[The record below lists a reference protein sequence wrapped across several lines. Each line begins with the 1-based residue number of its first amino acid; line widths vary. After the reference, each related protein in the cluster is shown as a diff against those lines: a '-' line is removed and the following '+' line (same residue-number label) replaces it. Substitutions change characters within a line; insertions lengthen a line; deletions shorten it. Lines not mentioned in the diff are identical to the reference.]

1 MSQTTI
7 CIKPQLQ
14 FNLVGHEDAA
24 LATDGKGAQFQMS
37 SGCCG
42 QAGGAAA
49 QGVPSGAI
57 MHFAMEKAPE
67 GWLKADGKA
76 YAKKDYSALFG
87 AIGDVF
93 RDAKNTDDAMFN
105 VPDLR
110 NEFVRSWDD
119 AEQKEPK
126 RKFGDKQAATYIRTA
141 ASDTR
146 GADSDSDWTVG
157 TAYANADAL
166 DKRPAGAVHPNG
178 GGFGDVHK
186 DNGLIARGKMVE
198 NPACYD
204 FIAVR
209 PRNIAL
215 LACIKI

>member
-24 LATDGKGAQFQMS
+24 ASSDGKGAQFQMS
-37 SGCCG
+37 AGCCG
-42 QAGGAAA
+42 QEGSVAA

-76 YAKKDYSALFG
+76 YAKKDYSALFS
-87 AIGDVF
+87 AIGDVY
-93 RDAKNTDDAMFN
+93 REAKNTDDAMFN

-110 NEFVRSWDD
+110 GEFIRGWDD
-119 AEQKEPK
+119 GRGVDPARKNGSLQKGTLVVANEY
-126 RKFGDKQAATYIRTA
+126 FSDNELYNISTNIGTGQAVAGTA
-141 ASDTR
+141 AF
-146 GADSDSDWTVG
+146 GADAPDLAGYPGLELHYITGNKGVLGNYTSSVG
-157 TAYANADAL
+157 AA
-166 DKRPAGAVHPNG
+166 
-178 GGFGDVHK
+178 
-186 DNGLIARGKMVE
+186 
-198 NPACYD
+198 
-204 FIAVR
+204 R
-209 PRNIAL
+209 PRNLAM